1 IPGSNEFAVD
11 FAGYVFLCAG
21 EEQMRRFC
29 QWPKRFLT
37 EAPRINAPGL
47 ALGFGLLSPCGFRAA
62 ELAKRTQGSY
72 GFDIVDVVALLERAM
87 KQPAMPEPPFPS
99 GEDEAELPPMPAPG

>member
-1 IPGSNEFAVD
+1 
-11 FAGYVFLCAG
+11 
-21 EEQMRRFC
+21 EQMRRFC

-72 GFDIVDVVALLERAM
+72 GFDVVDVVSLLERAM